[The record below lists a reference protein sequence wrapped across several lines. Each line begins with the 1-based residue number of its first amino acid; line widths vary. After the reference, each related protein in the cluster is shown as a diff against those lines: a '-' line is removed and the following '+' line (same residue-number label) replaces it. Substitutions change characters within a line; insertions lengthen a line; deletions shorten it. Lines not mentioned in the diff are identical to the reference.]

1 MGYALDSAY
10 ASPSNAFVSLF
21 EYRTFF
27 SWMPSPVWVDH
38 YQVNVTNPDG
48 KTISKRTVT
57 NSQTTVNFENLNLAT
72 LYNVEVFAMRNGK
85 ASSAAS
91 GQHLTLIPAPR
102 NFRVMSTNLTTIQI
116 RWVPPKISANT
127 TISKYK
133 ISYSLSRDDTA
144 DQSINY
150 ISGRQRA
157 YKIRGLTPGTQYE
170 IEIAAVVATTKQEGS
185 KAVVVASTL
194 LASPTH
200 LVFTQSSGASLSFK
214 WERPEGDVTG
224 YEVTLIGDPNRQ
236 IELTQERFLQII
248 SH

>member
-1 MGYALDSAY
+1 
-10 ASPSNAFVSLF
+10 
-21 EYRTFF
+21 
-27 SWMPSPVWVDH
+27 MPSPVWVDH

-48 KTISKRTVT
+48 RILSAETD
-57 NSQTTVNFENLNLAT
+57 QTTVKFENLNLAT
-72 LYNVEVFAMRNGK
+72 LYNVEVFAIRNGK

-91 GQHLTLIPAPR
+91 GQHLTLIPSPR

-116 RWVPPKISANT
+116 RWEPPKISANT
-127 TISKYK
+127 KISKYK
-133 ISYSLSRDDTA
+133 ISYSLSRDETA

-170 IEIAAVVATTKQEGS
+170 IEIAAVVANRRFKTEQEGS
-185 KAVVVASTL
+185 KAVVVDSTL

-214 WERPEGDVTG
+214 WEKPEGDVTG
-224 YEVTLIGDPNRQ
+224 YEVTLIGNPNRQ
-236 IELTQERFLQII
+236 IELTQERFILETLLLTQKF
-248 SH
+248 